1 MNSNLKGKVAVVTGA
16 SKGIGAAIAKK
27 LASHGALVAVNY
39 ASDKTGADKTV
50 NDIQADGGRA
60 IAIQG
65 NVANA
70 EDVARIFKSAAEK
83 FGKVDILVNN
93 AGIYNFGPLEDVSAE
108 EFYHQYNVNVLGTL
122 LAAKEALKYFP
133 AEGGSIIN
141 LSSVVSTG
149 PMPNTSIYS
158 STKGAVDTITKA
170 LAVELAPRKIRVNAI
185 APGLTETEGLDAAG
199 MKGSEFEQG
208 IIAATPLARMGQP
221 DDIARVAVFL
231 ASDDAAWVTG
241 EKVTASG
248 GLR

>member
-1 MNSNLKGKVAVVTGA
+1 MNTNLKGKVAVVTGA
-16 SKGIGAAIAKK
+16 SKGIGAAIARKF
-27 LASHGALVAVNY
+27 AAEGANVVVNY
-39 ASDKTGADKTV
+39 ASSS
-50 NDIQADGGRA
+50 NDAEKVVSHITAEGGNA
-60 IAIQG
+60 IAVQG
-65 NVANA
+65 DVSKA

-93 AGIYNFGPLEDVSAE
+93 AGIYNFGPLEDVTAE
-108 EFYHQYNVNVLGTL
+108 EFYRQYNVNVLGTL
-122 LAAKEALKYFP
+122 LAAKEALLYFP

-149 PMPNTSIYS
+149 PMSNISIYS

-185 APGLTETEGLDAAG
+185 APGLTETEGIDAAG
-199 MKGSEFEQG
+199 MKGSEFVQG

-241 EKVTASG
+241 EKITASG